1 MQRIILSTACIAATH
16 SKQQTFTKL
25 KTDNSLNMRK
35 TAFIILLLCA
45 AGCLETAAQ
54 RTNTQKPRKEITTH
68 VTDSLIRDMEQKLL
82 IDNASVDYVSEER
95 MNKGLVTSSLS
106 ALSGQAAGVQVT
118 ADSRMA
124 ALSSVRVRGTTS
136 LTGGNDPLVIIDGVS
151 SSLSTLSSIYPAD
164 IESFTILKNAA
175 ETALYGS
182 RGASGVI
189 QVTTKKGKS
198 GHFHISYDGDIGF
211 QSVYKNINMLNRQQY
226 LGEALA
232 RGFYAN
238 DGGQDTDFPDAL
250 TRTGVVNNHHLA
262 FSGGNEESSYRASI
276 GVMKHNTVIRNN
288 SYNNFVAKIDLTQKA
303 FDGLLKID
311 LGLFGSSQRNKN
323 IFDEFAL
330 FYSAAAQNP
339 TFHNGMYNGAWERNT
354 DASQI
359 SNPIALLQEKDHENN
374 LNFNT
379 HAQLH
384 FQFTKD
390 LWLEVFGSYSYT
402 SNENRRFLPTWVWAQ
417 GQAYR
422 GELKG
427 EDWLVNA
434 IMRYQHK
441 WGAHD
446 FAVVGF
452 GEYQENQRSGFY
464 TTVKGFTS
472 NYFGYDNLDGGS
484 ILPDNGTGSSYYRPK
499 LLSFMGSID
508 YTLLDRYTL
517 HLNARTDGSS
527 MVSKDNRW
535 GFFPSVSGEWNMMKE
550 SWMRYQKTFTRL
562 SLRMGYGLSG
572 NLGAIESYSS
582 LRMMRPIGIVPYN
595 GTTSVVMGYPK
606 NVNEDLKWETKSTF
620 NVGVGLG
627 FWNNR
632 FLLNAEYYYSRT
644 RDMIYNYGVS
654 IPPFP
659 YDQLLANLGSMS
671 NSGVEIGMS
680 IAPIETKD
688 WQMSVNVNMSF
699 QRNKLIS
706 LSGWYKGEYLQADDM
721 SGLAHLDGAGFHGV
735 NNDITYQMVGQ
746 PLGVF
751 FLQHCTGL
759 KDNGDGTYSYEI
771 ADLDGDGK
779 VTDGSDKQLCGQAQP
794 KMTLGSN
801 ISLRYK
807 QWDLSVQMNGAFGHK
822 IYNGTALTYMNM
834 ASFPV
839 YNVMDGAPEKNITDQ
854 TITDYWLES
863 GDYLNIDY
871 VTVGWNVPIKSRFIS
886 SLRLSCSVNNLAT
899 ITGYSGLTP
908 MINSYVAGST
918 MGIDDKRSYPPYRS
932 YSLGVSIQF

>member
-1 MQRIILSTACIAATH
+1 
-16 SKQQTFTKL
+16 
-25 KTDNSLNMRK
+25 MRK
-35 TAFIILLLCA
+35 TAIIILLLCV
-45 AGCLETAAQ
+45 AGYLKTEAQ
-54 RTNTQKPRKEITTH
+54 RVSKQKPKKEITTY
-68 VTDSLIRDMEQKLL
+68 VTDSLIRDIERKRL
-82 IDNASVDYVSEER
+82 IDNKSVDYVSEER
-95 MNKGLVTSSLS
+95 MNKGLVTNSLS

-189 QVTTKKGKS
+189 QVVTKKGKA
-198 GHFHISYDGDIGF
+198 GHFHISYDGNIGV
-211 QSVYKNINMLNRQQY
+211 QSTYKNMEMLNRRQY
-226 LGEALA
+226 LGEAAA
-232 RGFYAN
+232 RGLYAN
-238 DGGQDTDFPDAL
+238 DGGMDTNFPEEL
-250 TRTGVVNNHHLA
+250 TRTGVVSNHHLA
-262 FSGGNEESSYRASI
+262 FSGGTNESNYRASI
-276 GVMKHNTVIRNN
+276 GFMKHNTVIRNN
-288 SYNNFVAKIDLTQKA
+288 SFNNFVAKIDLSQSA

-311 LGLFGSSQRNKN
+311 MGVFGSSQRNKN

-339 TFHNGMYNGAWERNT
+339 TFHNDMYNGVWERNT
-354 DASQI
+354 YASQI
-359 SNPIALLQEKDHENN
+359 SNPIALLQEKDHDKN

-390 LWLEVFGSYSYT
+390 LSLALFGSYSYT
-402 SNENRRFLPTWVWAQ
+402 SNENSQYLPTWVWAQ
-417 GQAYR
+417 GQSYR
-422 GELKG
+422 AELKT
-427 EDWLVNA
+427 EDWLFNA
-434 IMRYQHK
+434 LLRYQHK

-446 FAVVGF
+446 LGLVGLT
-452 GEYQENQRSGFY
+452 EYQENQRSGFH
-464 TTVKGFTS
+464 TTVKGYTT
-472 NYFGYDNLDGGS
+472 NEFGYDNLSAGS
-484 ILPDNGTGSSYYRPK
+484 ILPYNGTGSRYDRPK
-499 LLSFMGSID
+499 LLSFMAGVN
-508 YTLLDRYTL
+508 YTLLERYTL

-527 MVSKDNRW
+527 MVSEDNRW
-535 GFFPSVSGEWNMMKE
+535 GFFPSLSGEWNMMKE
-550 SWMRYQKTFTRL
+550 RWMRNQRTFTRL
-562 SLRMGYGLSG
+562 SLRMGYGFSG

-582 LRMMRPIGIVPYN
+582 LRMLRPIAIVPYE
-595 GTTSVVMGYPK
+595 GTTTVVMGYPQ

-620 NVGVGLG
+620 NVGVDLG

-632 FLLNAEYYYSRT
+632 LLLNAEYYYSRT

-659 YDQLLANLGSMS
+659 YDQLLANLGSMD

-680 IAPIETKD
+680 ITPIETKD

-699 QRNKLIS
+699 QRNKLRS
-706 LSGWYKGEYLQADDM
+706 LSGWYQGQYLQADDM
-721 SGLAHLDGAGFHGV
+721 SGLSHLDGAGFHGV

-751 FLQHCTGL
+751 YLQHCTGL
-759 KDNGDGTYSYEI
+759 KDNGDGTYSYEV
-771 ADLDGDGK
+771 ADLDGDGV

-807 QWDLSVQMNGAFGHK
+807 QWDLSIQMNGAFGHK

-834 ASFPV
+834 ASFPD
-839 YNVMDGAPEKNITDQ
+839 YNVMKGAPEKNIHDQ
-854 TITDYWLES
+854 TITDYWLER

-871 VTVGWNVPIKSRFIS
+871 LTLGWNVPIKSRFIS
-886 SLRLSCSVNNLAT
+886 GLRLSCSINNLAT

-908 MINSYVAGST
+908 MINSYVTNNT

-932 YSLGVSIQF
+932 YSFGVSIQF